1 MLEKGFHGC
10 FDRIRSVPFLYVNL
24 CTEWNVHL
32 VECFRGWKLDQ
43 SKRTIPLNGAI
54 LYRLRCAAFT
64 CLDFPRD
71 HFWRLDLSFLLML
84 PLSCSHSHH
93 RTERLC
99 CIDGC
104 GFNCKWHSWG
114 SVFFVFFFVYS
125 PFFDVHHIY
134 IYIYINLITVCFYLN
149 IFLLRAGLNSDLIL
163 FCFFVKWVLS
173 KALAWSAILNR
184 CVDTRVIHCIHL

>member
-114 SVFFVFFFVYS
+114 SFFLFFCFFFVYS

-134 IYIYINLITVCFYLN
+134 IYKSDHCM
-149 IFLLRAGLNSDLIL
+149 FLFEHFPVTS
-163 FCFFVKWVLS
+163 WP
-173 KALAWSAILNR
+173 
-184 CVDTRVIHCIHL
+184 

>member
-24 CTEWNVHL
+24 CTEWNVHP

-104 GFNCKWHSWG
+104 GFDCKWHSWG
-114 SVFFVFFFVYS
+114 SFFF
-125 PFFDVHHIY
+125 FFFFCIHLFLTCITY
-134 IYIYINLITVCFYLN
+134 IYIYKSDHCM
-149 IFLLRAGLNSDLIL
+149 FLFEHFPVTS
-163 FCFFVKWVLS
+163 WP
-173 KALAWSAILNR
+173 
-184 CVDTRVIHCIHL
+184 